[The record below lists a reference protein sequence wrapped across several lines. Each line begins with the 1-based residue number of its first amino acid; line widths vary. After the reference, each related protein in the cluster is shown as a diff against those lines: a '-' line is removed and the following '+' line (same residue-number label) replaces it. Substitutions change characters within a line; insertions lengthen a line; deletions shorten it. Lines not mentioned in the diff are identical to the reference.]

1 MKTKKVPIIICV
13 ILVLAA
19 IIAAVLLGVL
29 GHKGKLPFPTV
40 SEQKVENGNYYFRG
54 DISQCY
60 FLIYNETIKLV
71 GTSDQ
76 LHELHD
82 NISAQEDYDEWYNAD
97 ISNFLSQKDFIVLST
112 VNGETIITWHWN
124 TDDKGNIISYTGL
137 SYNTDGSIH
146 YVDNFVRKEE

>member
-1 MKTKKVPIIICV
+1 MKIKKVPIIIGI

-19 IIAAVLLGVL
+19 IITAVLLVGI

-97 ISNFLSQKDFIVLST
+97 ISDFLSQKDFIVLST
-112 VNGETIITWHWN
+112 VNGETIIAWHWN

-146 YVDNFVRKEE
+146 YIDDFVRK